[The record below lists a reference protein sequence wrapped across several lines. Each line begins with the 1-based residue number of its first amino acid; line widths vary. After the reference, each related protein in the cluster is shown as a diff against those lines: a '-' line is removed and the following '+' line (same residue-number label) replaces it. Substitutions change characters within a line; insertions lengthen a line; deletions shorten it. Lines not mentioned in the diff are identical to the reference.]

1 MTRSPTLTH
10 TVPCRSTSCRRRRVL
25 WRLCLEQAVQHQHLQ
40 QELQLVQHE
49 LLVEL
54 AVQPF
59 AVLPLAVQRPAVLP
73 LAVQPS
79 AVLPWTPASRS
90 RHRASRSRHRAH
102 LGAETK
108 TPLWRALWRGSPKL
122 SVATLGRCSH
132 VTPVLQPCLCACC
145 WPRRGTR
152 SRQS

>member
-1 MTRSPTLTH
+1 
-10 TVPCRSTSCRRRRVL
+10 
-25 WRLCLEQAVQHQHLQ
+25 VQQ
-40 QELQLVQHE
+40 E

-59 AVLPLAVQRPAVLP
+59 AGPPAVLP

-79 AVLPWTPASRS
+79 AVLPWTP
-90 RHRASRSRHRAH
+90 ASRSRHRAH

-122 SVATLGRCSH
+122 SVATLGRCLQL
-132 VTPVLQPCLCACC
+132 TPVLQPCPCAC
-145 WPRRGTR
+145 
-152 SRQS
+152 